1 MNRNKYTYNLVLAH
15 SGSKGGSK
23 YAGGFVQVGGRKNN
37 SSAYNH
43 DYYMKNKSKWLS
55 KAHGKH
61 SKRESDFHTD
71 FEETMRRTG
80 KTAQEL
86 FDDNDFD
93 VLLMENGG
101 YDTENMSEE
110 EKTRLRENFKRKFG
124 VKDTQRSARR
134 AQAAVDDAEYNVARE
149 MARSGAYQGRG
160 RFAGNLKT
168 TLENNTVRKYFQAAG
183 ERDKINEYYK
193 RDAARDYIK
202 SRRSGSYKKRK

>member
-1 MNRNKYTYNLVLAH
+1 MNRNKYTYNLVLSH

-55 KAHGKH
+55 KAHGKR
-61 SKRESDFHTD
+61 SKRESDFHAD

-86 FDDNDFD
+86 YDDNDFD

-101 YDTENMSEE
+101 YDTDSMSDA
-110 EKTRLRENFKRKFG
+110 EKNRLRENFKKQFKVR
-124 VKDTQRSARR
+124 DIPTSEYRAR
-134 AQAAVDDAEYNVARE
+134 AAVDDAEYNALRE
-149 MARSGAYQGRG
+149 M
-160 RFAGNLKT
+160 
-168 TLENNTVRKYFQAAG
+168 
-183 ERDKINEYYK
+183 
-193 RDAARDYIK
+193 
-202 SRRSGSYKKRK
+202 SRRGTPDISAAEGINTNYGRRYLKSVADYAHTVNYNKKKKR